1 MTEAA
6 EQVDRKLKKLRPI
19 SSSVRPPQGWL
30 RAIRQALGMTTA
42 QLAHRLE
49 VSQPRVIEM
58 EKAEASSAITLK
70 SLERAAEALGCRV
83 VYILVPDEPLASRIR
98 KRALEMAEQQLR
110 NVEQTMSLE
119 DQAVFDKKH
128 REREK
133 QKIAD
138 DLLKKLSRL
147 WDQE

>member
-83 VYILVPDEPLASRIR
+83 VYILVPDEPLANRIR